1 MPVTLLPELE
11 LPTSPRYFAK
21 KYTGEASRSPRSKPS
36 IFEIL
41 FASTS
46 PPRLTYPSNR
56 DAFLQLRTKTFDI
69 SFRNRVTV
77 VSSRDKDKAL
87 LITAQGFHELKLFL
101 LEQSRPFLRRG
112 EERRV
117 EVSIFQWAV
126 RTFPPPPSPISNG
139 LLDRV
144 AASLLSSP
152 PPTPC
157 FCIIERGRFEL
168 KRAET
173 GHG

>member
-46 PPRLTYPSNR
+46 PPRLTCPSNR

-112 EERRV
+112 EERRG
-117 EVSIFQWAV
+117 EFRSFSGPFGPFLRLLHRSPTDYSTELPPRFCPPLPRHRVSV
-126 RTFPPPPSPISNG
+126 
-139 LLDRV
+139 
-144 AASLLSSP
+144 LS
-152 PPTPC
+152 
-157 FCIIERGRFEL
+157 RGV
-168 KRAET
+168 
-173 GHG
+173 GSS